1 MRSSRVRTYVRVHR
15 PACPGDAR
23 CAAASRLRVAATRRA
38 PARADRAADRVA
50 GGADQCRL
58 RPLAGA
64 GRRVRPSRGLGRDR
78 LSLDLRVGR
87 VALRAHAASGA
98 RARAGGEGAGRVARD
113 RKGIRRR
120 RAELLEGARPDAGR
134 RRRRRGRADRAR
146 PPRHRRPARAHGA
159 RRAALHRGRCRRG
172 PARELRALVLGRR
185 GRLPAHR
192 RQAAAGGRRT
202 GLARARGCPGRDSR
216 RASRRGRRTP
226 GRFRGTACCHRAERF
241 RGTASRRLTQQRR
254 VARRARRGGARP
266 AAGRHGGR
274 RALPGLRA
282 RRRRDPGHGLARG
295 ERDGTGRVR
304 DCRRAGDRARDRPPP
319 GVRLLL
325 RFPRRA
331 GRQTA
336 QRRAA
341 HALDP
346 AGDPPRARRTRRP
359 LSVSRLRAKTIRRCA
374 PHPPLGPRRRDR
386 PRQPRAALPPSSSA
400 RPRGRLLGRAR
411 RRGPTALQGSG

>member
-1 MRSSRVRTYVRVHR
+1 MRALT
-15 PACPGDAR
+15 
-23 CAAASRLRVAATRRA
+23 RVADADGEAELIELARHATAAQLERMV
-38 PARADRAADRVA
+38 RAARRCTA
-50 GGADQCRL
+50 AD
-58 RPLAGA
+58 
-64 GRRVRPSRGLGRDR
+64 
-78 LSLDLRVGR
+78 
-87 VALRAHAASGA
+87 
-98 RARAGGEGAGRVARD
+98 
-113 RKGIRRR
+113 
-120 RAELLEGARPDAGR
+120 
-134 RRRRRGRADRAR
+134 ADE
-146 PPRHRRPARAHGA
+146 A
-159 RRAALHRGRCRRG
+159 RRESFVRWYWDDEDGCLRIDAKLPPEDGALV
-172 PARELRALVLGRR
+172 LRALE
-185 GRLPAHR
+185 
-192 RQAAAGGRRT
+192 AARDAIHAERAAEADEPRDGSAGP
-202 GLARARGCPGRDSR
+202 LAAD
-216 RASRRGRRTP
+216 
-226 GRFRGTACCHRAERF
+226 RAERF

-266 AAGRHGGR
+266 AADQHGGR
-274 RALPGLRA
+274 RALSGLRA

-304 DCRRAGDRARDRPPP
+304 DCRRAGDRARDRPAP

-325 RFPRRA
+325 RGPRRA

-336 QRRAA
+336 QRRPA